1 MNTAP
6 ITEFENGLDEFHEVL
21 EQLNVQAVSCARNS
35 NQRMIR
41 EDNETLVGQVCLI
54 SNIYFWIS
62 LFPLPRTDVCFN
74 RKPKG

>member
-6 ITEFENGLDEFHEVL
+6 RTEFENGLDEFHEVL

-41 EDNETLVGQVCLI
+41 EDNETLVG
-54 SNIYFWIS
+54 
-62 LFPLPRTDVCFN
+62 
-74 RKPKG
+74 